1 MPIFQS
7 PPAKRTLICQNFF
20 MWKSAIFHSIK
31 PPFDAEVAKKFLN
44 GIYLLCCPVLLP
56 QITGVLNPEVP
67 DTTNESVQTPPLASA
82 VEDGPAVW
90 KVSKSRRTEQTVDA
104 H

>member
-1 MPIFQS
+1 MVIADISEKASTFKKQY
-7 PPAKRTLICQNFF
+7 
-20 MWKSAIFHSIK
+20 SIT
-31 PPFDAEVAKKFLN
+31 N
-44 GIYLLCCPVLLP
+44 LLCCPALLP

-90 KVSKSRRTEQTVDA
+90 KVSKSRRTAQTVDA